1 MQSARVLVLRR
12 TLKQINKHV
21 KDSTPTAVNHQAG
34 RNVLTRSKDD
44 HFKGAK
50 KSDTLAYPEDALID
64 VSNSTEVIFQ
74 LLFQNLTFSELL
86 IFIIFPKIIIIGNS
100 PYNCRH

>member
-34 RNVLTRSKDD
+34 RNTLTKQKHD

-50 KSDTLAYPEDALID
+50 KSETLAYPEDALID
-64 VSNSTEVIFQ
+64 VSNATEVIFRF
-74 LLFQNLTFSELL
+74 LF
-86 IFIIFPKIIIIGNS
+86 
-100 PYNCRH
+100 

>member
-1 MQSARVLVLRR
+1 MQSTRVLVLRR

-34 RNVLTRSKDD
+34 RTNMTKLIDD

-50 KSDTLAYPEDALID
+50 KSETLAYPEDAIID
-64 VSNSTEVIFQ
+64 VSSSTEVMC
-74 LLFQNLTFSELL
+74 L
-86 IFIIFPKIIIIGNS
+86 ILVIKSKSN
-100 PYNCRH
+100 